1 MDRPPCIRLVN
12 RSTPRGLP
20 RTSHLLWWPL
30 AALVALLV
38 AAELAAGAAGG
49 GEAWSQA
56 AGNAWYLGWGAWV
69 AWLCRRHGISLRRL
83 LGRPRGRRAWGYVAM
98 ALPLLLLSAGLFLL
112 QMVLASWVAP
122 ETVRGWLAD
131 DQATGAAPLA
141 GALSLLASVALAPA
155 VEELVF
161 RGVLLRSWTRR
172 RGRTAAL
179 LGTAALFAVLHP
191 GDLVGSF
198 VFGIVLGIIRLRT
211 RTLLVPIACH
221 ALFNGLA
228 EVLSAG
234 PGGPEG
240 GSLTID
246 GLRSFWWAGAACVA
260 AASLVL
266 WIFLRRTLPRR
277 RPSTD
282 GRSTGLAHRSREA
295 GDE

>member
-1 MDRPPCIRLVN
+1 MHPAAAP
-12 RSTPRGLP
+12 SLP
-20 RTSHLLWWPL
+20 RASQLVWWPF
-30 AALVALLV
+30 AALLALLV
-38 AAELAAGAAGG
+38 AAELAADAAGG

-56 AGNAWYLGWGAWV
+56 AGNAWYLGWGAWAV
-69 AWLCRRHGISLRRL
+69 WLCRRHGISIRRL
-83 LGRPRGRRAWGYVAM
+83 VGRPRGRKAWGYVAM
-98 ALPLLLLSAGLFLL
+98 ALPLLLLSAGLFVL

-122 ETVRGWLAD
+122 EMVRGWMAD
-131 DQATGAAPLA
+131 DQAADAAPLA
-141 GALSLLASVALAPA
+141 GALGLLASVALAPA

-191 GDLVGSF
+191 ADLVGSF
-198 VFGIVLGIIRLRT
+198 VFGVVLGIIRLRT

-221 ALFNGLA
+221 ALFNGMA

-234 PGGPEG
+234 PGGAEDG
-240 GSLTID
+240 ALTID
-246 GLRSFWWAGAACVA
+246 ALRSFWWAGAACIA

-277 RPSTD
+277 GPSPD
-282 GRSTGLAHRSREA
+282 GRSTGLTHGSREA
-295 GDE
+295 EEG